1 MAKIGQ
7 QWLNLPQDIL
17 LEVFR
22 YLTFEEKANVRA
34 TCKYL
39 QQLID
44 HPTLWLNKT
53 IVLKSLQ
60 NCNSCF
66 WTTLRKRRI
75 KSLLIREATPKQL
88 QKMVNLIPN
97 LAAVSMDVKVNVERL
112 RALRPLANLHTLQL
126 NNSSLKLDQELLRE
140 VVNFK
145 QLTTLGLCSLVSG
158 HSSSLCLLAELKKLQ
173 SLTLHARQKSP
184 SLSAIQY
191 ILFRLPKLRELS
203 LSSVDTWE
211 NLSLCFTAPEKKTP
225 EEAGGLESHCIA
237 QLQLE
242 KLSLLHSANGPLSRK
257 ALKQLSNVRSLSVS
271 LTKSCVSRN
280 TDFVHSMLGGLPNIT
295 ELELSWN
302 GPFGEFV
309 SILPSNLIRI
319 DLVNARLSD
328 ADVQL
333 LSDSSGK
340 SLKHLGL
347 MLCSGITETMLK
359 QLPKQFPYLQTLDLS
374 GYRLLNQGI
383 LFGLVEMSFLKEI
396 VISNN
401 PHLNDIITKQF
412 RALTDNRVHLTQ
424 KSRRNRKGCDC
435 IFYSQFLG

>member
-225 EEAGGLESHCIA
+225 EEAG
-237 QLQLE
+237 
-242 KLSLLHSANGPLSRK
+242 
-257 ALKQLSNVRSLSVS
+257 
-271 LTKSCVSRN
+271 
-280 TDFVHSMLGGLPNIT
+280 
-295 ELELSWN
+295 N